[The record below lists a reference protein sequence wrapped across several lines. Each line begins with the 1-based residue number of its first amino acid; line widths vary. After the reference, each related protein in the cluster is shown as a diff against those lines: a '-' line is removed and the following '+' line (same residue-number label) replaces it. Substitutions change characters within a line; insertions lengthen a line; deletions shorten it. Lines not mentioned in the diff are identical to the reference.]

1 MTITN
6 ITSIR
11 AEQISTEK
19 PVAVL
24 YSQPG
29 CGPCIGLERALKS
42 AQAAYT
48 KVDITQDAD
57 ALSRVRDLGY
67 SGTPVIEVHQDGE
80 LIDHW
85 HGLDVHRV
93 AQHFPKPAA

>member
-1 MTITN
+1 MTITD
-6 ITSIR
+6 ITTTR
-11 AEQISTEK
+11 AEQISADK

-42 AQAAYT
+42 AGAAYN
-48 KVDITQDAD
+48 KIDITQDAD
-57 ALSRVRDLGY
+57 ALARVRSLGY
-67 SGTPVIEVHQDGE
+67 SGTPVIEIHQDGQ

-85 HGLDVHRV
+85 HGLDIHRV
-93 AQHFPKPAA
+93 AQHFPKEVA